1 TQKTNY
7 RVVIPIKPIVFDI
20 LTKYNFLLP
29 STYEQK
35 VNKYIKVVA
44 QMCGI
49 DSLIEIKENV
59 GSKVTSKFIPK
70 YQLIMTHTAR
80 RTGATLLYKFG
91 VPTLDIM
98 KITGHKTEKNLLNY
112 IKINVEENVN
122 RLRDNKIFK

>member
-1 TQKTNY
+1 DFKTLKSEVHNVYLDIPELELLEQIDLSEKPHLEQARDVFLCGCYTALRYSDYKRINKDFIIEKEGKYFIDMITQKTNY

-49 DSLIEIKENV
+49 DSLIEI
-59 GSKVTSKFIPK
+59 
-70 YQLIMTHTAR
+70 
-80 RTGATLLYKFG
+80 
-91 VPTLDIM
+91 
-98 KITGHKTEKNLLNY
+98 
-112 IKINVEENVN
+112 
-122 RLRDNKIFK
+122 